1 MEKAI
6 VFSPLIIFFAFFAFL
21 IFIFLRLIFRLI
33 MKSKNEEWSGEV
45 IDKKVNEVEDFDTG
59 SKSDHCYLVVKI
71 DTGKTRNIGLSR
83 QLWEKFQIG
92 DKLHKP
98 KGKLFPDKV

>member
-1 MEKAI
+1 MEKAV
-6 VFSPLIIFFAFFAFL
+6 VFGPLILFFGFFLLL
-21 IFIFLRLIFRLI
+21 IILFIGFIVKLVL
-33 MKSKNEEWSGEV
+33 KSKNEEWSGEV
-45 IDKKVNEVEDFDTG
+45 IDKKMNVVDDEDGG
-59 SKSDHCYLVVKI
+59 SHENYYLVVKM

-83 QLWEKFQIG
+83 QLWENFQTG